1 MIVGELLLLNKT
13 GLHARPAA
21 KLVQTSKKFRSK
33 ISIIKG
39 GQEIDAKSII
49 KILSLGAEQGDKITI
64 KAEGEDE
71 DNAFETLTA
80 LIKNKF
86 GEE

>member
-21 KLVQTSKKFRSK
+21 KLVQTSKKFSSK

>member
-1 MIVGELLLLNKT
+1 MIAGELLLLNKT

-71 DNAFETLTA
+71 DNAFKTLTA